1 MAVSCAFQRA
11 IRNASLRLSPV
22 AGNKIS
28 VRHLNLHEYQSKEL
42 MNRFGITVQKFKT
55 AETPEEAGDAAYQLD
70 VPEIVL
76 KAQILAGGRGKGVF
90 SSGLKGG
97 VKVTRDIQSISGLTR
112 QMINHRLT
120 TKQTSP
126 DGVLVNKVSPPFHPS
141 WI

>member
-1 MAVSCAFQRA
+1 
-11 IRNASLRLSPV
+11 
-22 AGNKIS
+22 
-28 VRHLNLHEYQSKEL
+28 
-42 MNRFGITVQKFKT
+42 
-55 AETPEEAGDAAYQLD
+55 
-70 VPEIVL
+70 L

-126 DGVLVNKVSPPFHPS
+126 DGVLVNKVSPPFHPQ
-141 WI
+141 

>member
-55 AETPEEAGDAAYQLD
+55 AETPEEAGDAAYQL
-70 VPEIVL
+70 
-76 KAQILAGGRGKGVF
+76 G
-90 SSGLKGG
+90 
-97 VKVTRDIQSISGLTR
+97 
-112 QMINHRLT
+112 T
-120 TKQTSP
+120 T
-126 DGVLVNKVSPPFHPS
+126 L
-141 WI
+141 